1 MNSPPTWS
9 NVKANGGARRPD
21 GEHRSGR
28 RHRKTFIVKRDIR
41 YRDTPGVEANLQ
53 SLDIYAPKDAKNLPV
68 MIYIH
73 GGGWQRGDKAAVGSK
88 PAYFCSRGWVFV
100 SLNYRL
106 VPAVDLLTQLQ
117 DSADAIAW
125 VHTHIADHGGDPQ
138 QLHLMGHSAGA
149 HHVAILATNERF
161 LKAAG
166 KELSILKSV
175 VELDT
180 QALDVPRMM
189 QGTETAVYAQAFG
202 KDERLWREVSPLHH
216 VAKGKG
222 IPAFFLVV
230 ADNREQKLQQA
241 TAFQKAL
248 QAAGVRCEFVEAPEH
263 DHGSLNRA
271 IGEPDDKV
279 TQAMERFHDSV
290 LGLKTTA
297 TAPSYEDAFL
307 WQPSLTFDAEKTKEG
322 PLPVNAMQLVAHRGM
337 LVLRHGDLVRARP
350 VFRQQFLHLLEGR
363 RRCAVEAGGRLR
375 PRHVAGRTVVFR
387 TLRE

>member
-1 MNSPPTWS
+1 MRLATITALCCLLAIPSTNTFAQSPATDGERFQRFDRNGDGKITADELDMP
-9 NVKANGGARRPD
+9 VVFKAADKNGDGFVTPDEFVGYLQQRQGERRGKTARRRAPVPATAAED
-21 GEHRSGR
+21 LR
-28 RHRKTFIVKRDIR
+28 VKRDIR
-41 YRDTPGVEANLQ
+41 YRETSGVEPNLQ

-88 PAYFCSRGWVFV
+88 PAYFCSRDWVFV
-100 SLNYRL
+100 SLNYRF

-180 QALDVPRMM
+180 QALDVPGMM
-189 QGTETAVYAQAFG
+189 NGSKNATYVQAFG

-216 VAKGKG
+216 VARRQRNSPVLPGRGGQSRAK
-222 IPAFFLVV
+222 
-230 ADNREQKLQQA
+230 DSNRPPLSKRLSRPPTCA
-241 TAFQKAL
+241 ANSSRRRNTTTARSTVPSA
-248 QAAGVRCEFVEAPEH
+248 
-263 DHGSLNRA
+263 NRA
-271 IGEPDDKV
+271 
-279 TQAMERFHDSV
+279 TRS
-290 LGLKTTA
+290 
-297 TAPSYEDAFL
+297 
-307 WQPSLTFDAEKTKEG
+307 
-322 PLPVNAMQLVAHRGM
+322 
-337 LVLRHGDLVRARP
+337 
-350 VFRQQFLHLLEGR
+350 R
-363 RRCAVEAGGRLR
+363 RRWRGFMIQFAV
-375 PRHVAGRTVVFR
+375 
-387 TLRE
+387 

>member
-1 MNSPPTWS
+1 MKLVTITALCCLLVIASSSAFTQRPAADSERFRRFDKNGDGKITPDELDMP
-9 NVKANGGARRPD
+9 VAFKAADQNGDGSVTPNEFVGYLQQRPGDRRSKTVRRPAPVPATGAED
-21 GEHRSGR
+21 LRVQRE
-28 RHRKTFIVKRDIR
+28 IP
-41 YRDTPGVEANLQ
+41 YRDPSGVESSLL
-53 SLDIYAPKDAKNLPV
+53 SLDIYAPKDAENLPV

-100 SLNYRL
+100 SLNYRF

-189 QGTETAVYAQAFG
+189 HGSRNRGTYAQAFG
-202 KDERLWREVSPLHH
+202 KDERLGGARSRPCTTLRKAKESLRFFWSWR
-216 VAKGKG
+216 
-222 IPAFFLVV
+222 
-230 ADNREQKLQQA
+230 
-241 TAFQKAL
+241 
-248 QAAGVRCEFVEAPEH
+248 
-263 DHGSLNRA
+263 
-271 IGEPDDKV
+271 
-279 TQAMERFHDSV
+279 
-290 LGLKTTA
+290 TTA
-297 TAPSYEDAFL
+297 SKRSNRPPLSKRPFRPPTCGATSSRRRNTTTARSTAPLVSRATRSRKRWRGFMN
-307 WQPSLTFDAEKTKEG
+307 QFAVCRV
-322 PLPVNAMQLVAHRGM
+322 LPPP
-337 LVLRHGDLVRARP
+337 RA
-350 VFRQQFLHLLEGR
+350 
-363 RRCAVEAGGRLR
+363 
-375 PRHVAGRTVVFR
+375 TR
-387 TLRE
+387 TLSAGSRR

>member
-1 MNSPPTWS
+1 
-9 NVKANGGARRPD
+9 
-21 GEHRSGR
+21 
-28 RHRKTFIVKRDIR
+28 
-41 YRDTPGVEANLQ
+41 
-53 SLDIYAPKDAKNLPV
+53 

-100 SLNYRL
+100 SLNYRF

-189 QGTETAVYAQAFG
+189 HGSENATYVQAFG

-222 IPAFFLVV
+222 IPAVLPG
-230 ADNREQKLQQA
+230 RGGQ
-241 TAFQKAL
+241 
-248 QAAGVRCEFVEAPEH
+248 
-263 DHGSLNRA
+263 SRA
-271 IGEPDDKV
+271 ETP
-279 TQAMERFHDSV
+279 A
-290 LGLKTTA
+290 
-297 TAPSYEDAFL
+297 
-307 WQPSLTFDAEKTKEG
+307 
-322 PLPVNAMQLVAHRGM
+322 
-337 LVLRHGDLVRARP
+337 
-350 VFRQQFLHLLEGR
+350 GR
-363 RRCAVEAGGRLR
+363 RFPKGPPDRRRALRIRRGTGTQPRLAQ
-375 PRHVAGRTVVFR
+375 PRHR
-387 TLRE
+387 